1 MSANAGTFGN
11 VGAAENAGTLVG
23 ENKHPKGLY
32 VLFGTELWER
42 FSFYSMLALFT
53 LYLRDPVEG
62 FGWTAAQATTLY
74 ANYLMFVYA
83 SPLIGGLIADRIT
96 GYRKAVMIGGF
107 FFMAGHGLLSIP
119 ALWAVYA
126 ALTCLVIGNGF
137 FKPNVS
143 TMVGN
148 LYPEGSHLKDRA
160 YNIFYMG
167 INIGAFLA
175 PIVMEIVKS
184 YAGFHAAFAVA
195 AFGMLISVGILWY
208 FRSLVEQPD
217 ELANRKLNRETEKAN
232 TAATAVDAPPTGV
245 SDQERDENSPRS
257 ADQSRQDLMNTVPN
271 WKRIMALIVI
281 FAIVIVFWMVFH
293 QNGSTLTYWADDNTA
308 WNVSGTISNS
318 INAFWVV
325 TLTFPLIWF
334 WSYLDKRGKEPAT
347 PTKMAIGM
355 TLTGLSFLVLWYAAT
370 IGENQTPTAQQLAT
384 GEFRIN
390 ERVIT
395 SLGAQGVPKDVL
407 DTIVAAKDA
416 DGKNLI
422 YGVKFSPKA
431 DAATGQMVSGEQQL
445 MTALNTVAPG
455 QAAQYRDAFLTKA
468 HLFRVSAFWLIFAY
482 AVVTLGELMLSPMGL
497 SLVSKVAPIHL
508 RGLLMGG
515 WFVATAIGNKLTQ
528 IGIFWDIWLQSTFF
542 LVLAGMALVMAVV
555 LFFLLKPLK
564 RAMPGV

>member
-1 MSANAGTFGN
+1 MSVNAGTIGN
-11 VGAAENAGTLVG
+11 IGAADNAGAVAD

-32 VLFGTELWER
+32 ALFGTEMWER

-62 FGWTAAQATTLY
+62 FGWTAAEATTLY

-175 PIVMEIVKS
+175 PIVMEIVKQNF
-184 YAGFHAAFAVA
+184 GFHAAFAVA

-208 FRSLVEQPD
+208 YKNIVEDPNALGERQR
-217 ELANRKLNRETEKAN
+217 NRAMEKTN

-245 SDQERDENSPRS
+245 SDQERDDNAPRS
-257 ADQSRQDLMNTVPN
+257 ANQTRQDTMNAVPD

-308 WNVSGTISNS
+308 WSVSGTISNS

-334 WSYLDKRGKEPAT
+334 WSYLHKRGKEPAT

-355 TLTGLSFLVLWYAAT
+355 TLTGLSFLVLYYAAT
-370 IGENQTPTAQQLAT
+370 IGENRPPTAQELST

-390 ERVIT
+390 ERVLKN
-395 SLGAQGVPKDVL
+395 LGAQGVPQDVL
-407 DTIVAAKDA
+407 DKIVAAKGA

-422 YGVKFSPKA
+422 YGVKFSPKE
-431 DAATGQMVSGEQQL
+431 DAATKQMMSGEQQL
-445 MTALNTVAPG
+445 MNALNTVAPA
-455 QAAQYRDAFLTKA
+455 QAAQYREAFLTRA
-468 HLFRVSAFWLIFAY
+468 HLFRVSAFWLVFAY
-482 AVVTLGELMLSPMGL
+482 AIVTLGELMLSPMGL
-497 SLVSKVAPIHL
+497 SLVSKVAPINL

-528 IGIFWDIWLQSTFF
+528 IGVYWDIWLQSTFF

-555 LFFLLKPLK
+555 LFLLLKPLK
-564 RAMPGV
+564 KAMPGV

>member
-1 MSANAGTFGN
+1 MGDTRATGD
-11 VGAAENAGTLVG
+11 L
-23 ENKHPKGLY
+23 NKHPTGLY
-32 VLFGTELWER
+32 VLFGTEMWER

-96 GYRKAVMIGGF
+96 GYRKAVMIGGV
-107 FFMAGHGLLSIP
+107 FFMIGHGLLSIP
-119 ALWAVYA
+119 AIWAVYA
-126 ALTCLVIGNGF
+126 ALTFLVIGNGF

-184 YAGFHAAFAVA
+184 YFGFHAAFAVA

-208 FRSLVEQPD
+208 FKNLVEDPNA
-217 ELANRKLNRETEKAN
+217 LAARQRGFNEATEKAN
-232 TAATAVDAPPTGV
+232 TAATAVDAPPSGI
-245 SDQERDENSPRS
+245 SDQETDETGTRS
-257 ADQSRQDLMNTVPN
+257 ANQARQDTMNAVPN

-308 WNVSGTISNS
+308 WSVSGTISNS

-334 WSYLDKRGKEPAT
+334 WGYLDRRGKEPAT

-370 IGENQTPTAQQLAT
+370 VGENQTPSAQQLAT

-390 ERVIT
+390 ERVVT
-395 SLGAQGVPKDVL
+395 NLGAQGVPKDEL
-407 DTIVAAKDA
+407 DKIVAAKDA

-422 YGVKFSPKA
+422 YGVKFAPKE
-431 DAATGQMVSGEQQL
+431 DAATKQMMSGEQQL
-445 MTALNTVAPG
+445 MNALNTVVPG
-455 QAAQYRDAFLTKA
+455 QAAQFRDAFLQKA
-468 HLFRVSAFWLIFAY
+468 YLFRVSAFWLVFAY

-555 LFFLLKPLK
+555 LFLLLKPLK